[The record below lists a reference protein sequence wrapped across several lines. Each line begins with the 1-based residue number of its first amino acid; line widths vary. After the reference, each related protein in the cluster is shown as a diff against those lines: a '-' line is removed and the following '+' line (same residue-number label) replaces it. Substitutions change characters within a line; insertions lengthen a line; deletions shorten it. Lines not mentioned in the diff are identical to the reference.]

1 MFQGRNY
8 TRDECDLKTQVL
20 IKKIINI
27 VLSNTTFQGKMI
39 LSQLQERTG

>member
-8 TRDECDLKTQVL
+8 TRGECDLKTQVL
-20 IKKIINI
+20 KKITNI